1 MLNRNLALFLLGAVA
16 VLAGAGTLHAQVVL
30 TGSGPGAVVR
40 IFHTDLAVFEAAE
53 VRDDLPCNVTVVKPV
68 VGFDLKFHAGY
79 EVTIPLRELAG
90 NENQLHALFRVTN
103 VDNQE
108 VRYFSQ
114 RIRVPSIEPDSKGD
128 AWMSGTFDVGE
139 GRYKI
144 EWLMRDRTE
153 RVCSFFWDIEANLP
167 DKDQQMELAIA
178 SGAIQACD
186 REQFRDE
193 PAVQRED
200 PPLNVKVLVN
210 FAPQKANAAT
220 LRPLDTSALV
230 SILRSLSR
238 EPRIGRFSLVAFNL
252 QEQRVLFRQEG
263 AEKIDFP
270 ALGEAVDSVSPGTVD
285 VLRLAQKHGETTF
298 LTDLIQK
305 EIGAAEQADAVVFA
319 GPKAMLDESV
329 PADSLKALGEV
340 APPVFYMNYNLYPQN
355 VPWTDAIGKA
365 VRFFKGYEYTITRPR
380 DLWYAVTEMVTRIV
394 KLKQGRRSGTS
405 SE

>member
-1 MLNRNLALFLLGAVA
+1 MLNRTLRLSLGAIA
-16 VLAGAGTLHAQVVL
+16 ALGGAGLLHAQVVL
-30 TGSGPGAVVR
+30 TGSGPGTVVR
-40 IFHTDLAVFEAAE
+40 IFHTDMAVFEAGE
-53 VRDDLPCNVTVVKPV
+53 VRDDLPCNVTVTKPI
-68 VGFDLKFHAGY
+68 VGFDLKFHSGY
-79 EVTIPLRELAG
+79 EVTVPLREIAG
-90 NENQLHALFRVTN
+90 NENLLQALFRVTN
-103 VDNQE
+103 ADTGE

-114 RIRVPSIEPDSKGD
+114 RIKVPQVEGEAKGD

-139 GRYKI
+139 GRYKV

-153 RVCSFFWDIEANLP
+153 RVCSSFWDIQAELP
-167 DKDQQMELAIA
+167 DKDKQMELAIPA
-178 SGAIQACD
+178 GAIQACD

-193 PAVQRED
+193 PPVTRED
-200 PPLNVKVLVN
+200 TPLNVKVLVN
-210 FAPQKANAAT
+210 FAPQKANAPT

-238 EPRIGRFSLVAFNL
+238 EPRIGKFSLVAFNL

-263 AEKIDFP
+263 AERIDFP
-270 ALGEAVDSVSPGTVD
+270 ALGEAVDSLSLGTVD
-285 VLRLAQKHGETTF
+285 VSRLAAKNGETTF

-305 EIGAAEQADAVVFA
+305 EIRDADTADAVVFA
-319 GPKAMLDESV
+319 GPKAMLDENV
-329 PADSLKALGEV
+329 PADSLKELGEL
-340 APPVFYMNYNLYPQN
+340 APPVFYMNYNLYPQS

-380 DLWYAVTEMVTRIV
+380 DLWYAVSEMVTRIV